1 MNLSLLEGRFAVCR
15 LPLDAPVP
23 AFAQQT
29 SDFISITRTRQ
40 EFSLVCREELAPAN
54 CSQET
59 GWRVLEVQGPLDF
72 GLVGILASLTQPL
85 AQAGIS
91 LFAVSTFDT
100 DYLLVKETKLE
111 EALRTL
117 EAAGHSVRR

>member
-1 MNLSLLEGRFAVCR
+1 MNLSLLESRFAVCR
-15 LPLDAPVP
+15 LPVDAPMP
-23 AFAQQT
+23 AFTQQAI
-29 SDFISITRTRQ
+29 DFISITRTRQ
-40 EFSLVCREELAPAN
+40 ELSLVCREELAPAN

-72 GLVGILASLTQPL
+72 GIVGILASLTQPL

-91 LFAVSTFDT
+91 LFVVSTFDT

>member
-1 MNLSLLEGRFAVCR
+1 MNLSLLERRFAVCR
-15 LPLDAPVP
+15 LPVDAPVP
-23 AFAQQT
+23 AFAQQA
-29 SDFISITRTRQ
+29 SDFVSITRTRQ
-40 EFSLVCREELAPAN
+40 ELSLVCREELAPAN
-54 CSQET
+54 CSPET

-91 LFAVSTFDT
+91 LFVVSTFDT